1 MCIQL
6 HNDDDGKVANFI
18 VGVKKAVFLA
28 KIQNKVFQLFFS
40 LVFVYET
47 RTTFEFIVF
56 IAGMNECSFFFLHT
70 PF

>member
-28 KIQNKVFQLFFS
+28 KTQNKVFQLFFS
-40 LVFVYET
+40 P
-47 RTTFEFIVF
+47 
-56 IAGMNECSFFFLHT
+56 FFLYT
-70 PF
+70 TRAPRLNFSYSLQE